1 MREEI
6 YVALVMFVISIGGSI
21 ATKNDKKWSVFFLFL
36 AAVVGSLVA
45 GMGIR
50 FREIVEG
57 PFGFL
62 DSLLCVFSA
71 SLLVFCLNKSGA
83 FKLLLKKI
91 SLIKCSV
98 LKAFLVLFFI
108 ALPSML
114 TGFASASILT
124 TGKLVGSAIEDKKKA
139 SIVVIVGSFLGVILP
154 PNCIPAIIAANGA
167 GSVLPT
173 PYVGFFLPLLI
184 IALPAFIFFAIYQ
197 RKTLAFVNSKAN
209 EESKEETKPEKG
221 ALLSLIILALVG
233 VAVLIDGLLSSFV
246 YIGGLTLV
254 FFIATILVIVVCKCF
269 GSAKTTLEVL
279 SEGAMKAVVPM
290 AIVFALGSFIEVSSM
305 TGVRGLYSLWILPYD
320 TRYVMLV
327 LMAASLVIGYF
338 FSIPIPAFL
347 ITYAV
352 FPIGWLANT
361 VVVSGC
367 SVVLALVA
375 LITCKGGITEEV
387 YKNIGLEGKVDKTTW
402 AKNILPVAFLVLVI
416 GVVMVL
422 CGNNMSFLIL

>member
-6 YVALVMFVISIGGSI
+6 LVALGMIAISIGGSI
-21 ATKNDKKWSVFFLFL
+21 ATKNNKRWSVFFLFI
-36 AAVVGSLVA
+36 AAVAGSLTA

-83 FKLLLKKI
+83 FDLLFNKI
-91 SLIKCSV
+91 ASMRNSI
-98 LKAFLVLFFI
+98 LKAFLVLFFVAI
-108 ALPSML
+108 PSML

-124 TGKLVGSAIEDKKKA
+124 TGKLVGSAIEDKQKA
-139 SIVVIVGSFLGVILP
+139 SIVVTVGSFLGVILP

-173 PYVGFFLPLLI
+173 PYVGFFLPLLL

-197 RKTLAFVNSKAN
+197 RKVLASVSPKD
-209 EESKEETKPEKG
+209 EQKQETSSF
-221 ALLSLIILALVG
+221 LSLIILALVG
-233 VAVLIDGLLSSFV
+233 IAVLIDGLLSSFV

-254 FFIATILVIVVCKCF
+254 FFIATILVIAVCKGF
-269 GSAKTTLEVL
+269 GSAKTALDVL
-279 SEGAMKAVVPM
+279 SDGAMKAVVPI

-327 LMAASLVIGYF
+327 LMAASIIIGYF

-367 SVVLALVA
+367 SIALALVA
-375 LITCKGGITEEV
+375 LITRHGGITEV
-387 YKNIGLEGKVDKTTW
+387 VCKKIGLEGKIERSEW
-402 AKNILPVAFLVLVI
+402 CKNIVPVALLVLAM

>member
-1 MREEI
+1 MREEVV
-6 YVALVMFVISIGGSI
+6 VALVMFAVSIGGSI
-21 ATKNDKKWSVFFLFL
+21 ATKNDKKWSVFFLFV
-36 AAVVGSLVA
+36 ASVAGSLVA

-83 FKLLLKKI
+83 FDLLFKKI
-91 SLIKCSV
+91 GAVKNSI
-98 LKAFLVLFFI
+98 LKAFLVLFFV
-108 ALPSML
+108 AVPSML

-124 TGKLVGSAIEDKKKA
+124 TGKLVGNALEDKKKA

-154 PNCIPAIIAANGA
+154 PNCILAIIAANGA

-173 PYVGFFLPLLI
+173 PYVGFFLPLLL
-184 IALPAFIFFAIYQ
+184 IALPAFFFFAMYQ
-197 RKTLAFVNSKAN
+197 RNVLASVSPK
-209 EESKEETKPEKG
+209 EESKEESKSERG
-221 ALLSLIILALVG
+221 ALLSLIVLAFVG
-233 VAVLIDGLLSSFV
+233 IAVLIDGLLSSFV

-254 FFIATILVIVVCKCF
+254 FFIATILVIVACKGF
-269 GSAKTTLEVL
+269 GSIKTTLDVL
-279 SEGAMKAVVPM
+279 SEGAMKAVVPC

-305 TGVRGLYSLWILPYD
+305 SGVRGLYSLWILPYD

-327 LMAASLVIGYF
+327 LMAVSLMIGYF

-367 SVVLALVA
+367 SVALALVG
-375 LITCKGGITEEV
+375 LITRKGGIAEEV
-387 YKNIGLEGKVDKTTW
+387 CRNIGLEGKVEKAEW
-402 AKNILPVAFLVLVI
+402 IKCIGPVALLVLVM

-422 CGNNMSFLIL
+422 CGNNMNFLIL

>member
-6 YVALVMFVISIGGSI
+6 YVALVMFVLSIGGSI

-36 AAVVGSLVA
+36 AAIAGSLVA

-71 SLLVFCLNKSGA
+71 SLLVFCLNKNGA
-83 FKLLLKKI
+83 FELLLKKI

-154 PNCIPAIIAANGA
+154 PNCIPAMIAANGA

-184 IALPAFIFFAIYQ
+184 IALPSFIFFAIYQ
-197 RKTLAFVNSKAN
+197 RKVLASVNPKAN

-221 ALLSLIILALVG
+221 AILSLIILALVG
-233 VAVLIDGLLSSFV
+233 VAVLIDGLLASFV

-254 FFIATILVIVVCKCF
+254 FFVATILVIAVCKCF

-320 TRYVMLV
+320 SRYVMLV

-367 SVVLALVA
+367 SVALALVA

-402 AKNILPVAFLVLVI
+402 AKNILPVAFLVLAM

>member
-6 YVALVMFVISIGGSI
+6 YVALVMLIISLGGSI

-36 AAVVGSLVA
+36 AAVAGSLTA

-71 SLLVFCLNKSGA
+71 SLLVACLNKSGA
-83 FKLLLKKI
+83 FALLFKKI
-91 SLIKCSV
+91 TAIKCSV
-98 LKAFLVLFFI
+98 LKAFAVLFFV

-114 TGFASASILT
+114 TGFAGASILT
-124 TGKLVGSAIEDKKKA
+124 TGALVGKAIEDKKQA
-139 SIVVIVGSFLGVILP
+139 SVVVIVGSFLGVILP
-154 PNCIPAIIAANGA
+154 PNCIPAIIATNGA

-173 PYVGFFLPLLI
+173 PYVGFFLPLLL
-184 IALPAFIFFAIYQ
+184 IALPAFVFFALYQ
-197 RKTLAFVNSKAN
+197 RKTLAAVVVSP
-209 EESKEETKPEKG
+209 ETEPEKKDKS
-221 ALLSLIILALVG
+221 AFLSLLVLALVG
-233 VAVLIDGLLSSFV
+233 LAVLVDGLLSSFV

-254 FFIATILVIVVCKCF
+254 FFIATILVIAVCKGF
-269 GSAKTTLEVL
+269 GSFESTLEAL
-279 SEGAMKAVVPM
+279 SEGTMKAVVPI

-327 LMAASLVIGYF
+327 MMAAAIIIGYF

-367 SVVLALVA
+367 SVAIALVA
-375 LITCKGGITEEV
+375 LITRRGGITEQV
-387 YKNIGLEGKVDKTTW
+387 YKNIGLEGKLEKKDW
-402 AKNILPVAFLVLVI
+402 LKNILPVALLVLAM
-416 GVVMVL
+416 GVFMVL
-422 CGNNMSFLIL
+422 FGDNMSFLIL

>member
-6 YVALVMFVISIGGSI
+6 YVALVMLIISIGGSI
-21 ATKNDKKWSVFFLFL
+21 ATGNNKKCSVLFLFL
-36 AAVVGSLVA
+36 AAVAGSLVA

-71 SLLVFCLNKSGA
+71 SLLVACLNKSGA
-83 FKLLLKKI
+83 FELLFKKI
-91 SLIKCSV
+91 AAVKNTV
-98 LKAFLVLFFI
+98 FKAFLVLFFV
-108 ALPSML
+108 ALPAML
-114 TGFASASILT
+114 TGFAGASILT
-124 TGKLVGSAIEDKKKA
+124 TGRLVGSAIEDKKKA
-139 SIVVIVGSFLGVILP
+139 AIVVTVGSFLGVILP

-173 PYVGFFLPLLI
+173 PYVGFFLPLLL
-184 IALPAFIFFAIYQ
+184 IALPAFVFFALSQ
-197 RKTLAFVNSKAN
+197 RKVLAAVEYSS
-209 EESKEETKPEKG
+209 EESKEG
-221 ALLSLIILALVG
+221 AFVSLIVLALVG
-233 VAVLIDGLLSSFV
+233 IAVLVDGLLSSFV

-254 FFIATILVIVVCKCF
+254 FFVATILVIAVCKGF
-269 GSAKTTLEVL
+269 GSFKATLETL
-279 SEGAMKAVVPM
+279 SEGTMKAVVPI

-327 LMAASLVIGYF
+327 LMAVSLVLGYF
-338 FSIPIPAFL
+338 ISIPIPAFL

-367 SVVLALVA
+367 SVAIALVA
-375 LITCKGGITEEV
+375 LITRKGGITEEV
-387 YKNIGLEGKVDKTTW
+387 CKNIGLEGKLERKAFVK
-402 AKNILPVAFLVLVI
+402 AVLPVALLVLAV
-416 GVVMVL
+416 GVVFVL
-422 CGNNMSFLIL
+422 WGDNMSFLIL

>member
-6 YVALVMFVISIGGSI
+6 LVALVMIAISIGGSI
-21 ATKNDKKWSVFFLFL
+21 ATKNNKRWSVFFLFI
-36 AAVVGSLVA
+36 AAVAGSLTA

-83 FKLLLKKI
+83 FDLLFNKI
-91 SLIKCSV
+91 ASMRNSI
-98 LKAFLVLFFI
+98 LKAFLVLFFVAI
-108 ALPSML
+108 PSML

-124 TGKLVGSAIEDKKKA
+124 TGKLVGSAIEDKQKA
-139 SIVVIVGSFLGVILP
+139 SIVVTVGSFLGVILP

-173 PYVGFFLPLLI
+173 PYVGFFLPLLL

-197 RKTLAFVNSKAN
+197 RKVLASVNPQ
-209 EESKEETKPEKG
+209 KEQEQKTSSF
-221 ALLSLIILALVG
+221 LSLIILALVG
-233 VAVLIDGLLSSFV
+233 IAVLIDGLLSSFV

-254 FFIATILVIVVCKCF
+254 FFIATILVIAVCKGF
-269 GSAKTTLEVL
+269 GSAKTTLDVL
-279 SEGAMKAVVPM
+279 SEGAMKAVVPI

-327 LMAASLVIGYF
+327 LMAASIILGYF

-367 SVVLALVA
+367 SVALTLVA
-375 LITCKGGITEEV
+375 LITRHGGITEEV
-387 YKNIGLEGKVDKTTW
+387 CKNIGLEGKIERSEW
-402 AKNILPVAFLVLVI
+402 CKNIVPVALLMLAM

>member
-21 ATKNDKKWSVFFLFL
+21 ATKNNKKWSVLFLFL
-36 AAVVGSLVA
+36 AAVAGSLTA
-45 GMGIR
+45 GMGVR

-83 FKLLLKKI
+83 FELLFKKI
-91 SLIKCSV
+91 ATVKNSV
-98 LKAFLVLFFI
+98 LKAFLVLFFVS
-108 ALPSML
+108 LPSML
-114 TGFASASILT
+114 TGFAGASILT

-139 SIVVIVGSFLGVILP
+139 SVVVIVGSFLGVILP

-184 IALPAFIFFAIYQ
+184 IALPAFVFFALYQ
-197 RKTLAFVNSKAN
+197 RKVLAQVSY
-209 EESKEETKPEKG
+209 EKETNKQ
-221 ALLSLIILALVG
+221 ASLSLIVLAIVG
-233 VAVLIDGLLSSFV
+233 LAVLVDGLLSSFV

-254 FFIATILVIVVCKCF
+254 FFIATILVIAICKGF
-269 GSAKTTLEVL
+269 GSFEATLDTL
-279 SEGAMKAVVPM
+279 SEGAMKAVVPI

-320 TRYVMLV
+320 TRYVMLF
-327 LMAASLVIGYF
+327 LMAVSLIIGYF
-338 FSIPIPAFL
+338 LSIPIPAFL

-367 SVVLALVA
+367 SVAIALVA
-375 LITCKGGITEEV
+375 LITRHGGIAEEV
-387 YKNIGLEGKVDKTTW
+387 FKNVGPEGELKQSELFKATW
-402 AKNILPVAFLVLVI
+402 PVALLVLAMGVI
-416 GVVMVL
+416 LVL
-422 CGNNMSFLIL
+422 FGDNMSFLIL

>member
-21 ATKNDKKWSVFFLFL
+21 ATKNNKKWSVFFLFL
-36 AAVVGSLVA
+36 ASVAGSLTA

-71 SLLVFCLNKSGA
+71 SLLVACLNKSGA
-83 FKLLLKKI
+83 FDLLFKKI
-91 SLIKCSV
+91 TAIKCCV
-98 LKAFLVLFFI
+98 LKAFAVLFFVAI
-108 ALPSML
+108 PSML

-124 TGKLVGSAIEDKKKA
+124 TGKLVGEAIEDKKKA
-139 SIVVIVGSFLGVILP
+139 SVVVIVGSFLGVILP
-154 PNCIPAIIAANGA
+154 PNCIPAIVAANGA

-173 PYVGFFLPLLI
+173 PYVGFFLPLLL
-184 IALPAFIFFAIYQ
+184 IALPAFIFFAISQ
-197 RKTLAFVNSKAN
+197 RKVLSSVNAKAET
-209 EESKEETKPEKG
+209 EEKTSKEAFL
-221 ALLSLIILALVG
+221 ALIVLALVG
-233 VAVLIDGLLSSFV
+233 IAVLVDGLLSSFV

-254 FFIATILVIVVCKCF
+254 FFIATILVIAVCKGF
-269 GSAKTTLEVL
+269 GSFESTLDAL
-279 SEGAMKAVVPM
+279 SEGTMKAVVPI

-327 LMAASLVIGYF
+327 LMAASLIIGYF

-367 SVVLALVA
+367 SVAIALVA
-375 LITCKGGITEEV
+375 LITRRGGIAQEV
-387 YKNIGLEGKVDKTTW
+387 YKNIGLEGKLERKVWLKD
-402 AKNILPVAFLVLVI
+402 ILPVALLVLAMGVI
-416 GVVMVL
+416 MVL
-422 CGNNMSFLIL
+422 FGDNMSFLIL

>member
-6 YVALVMFVISIGGSI
+6 YVALVMFAISIAGSI
-21 ATKNDKKWSVFFLFL
+21 ATKNNKKWSVFFLFL
-36 AAVVGSLVA
+36 ASVVGSLTA

-62 DSLLCVFSA
+62 DSLLCVFA
-71 SLLVFCLNKSGA
+71 ATLFVFCLNKSGA
-83 FKLLLKKI
+83 FELLFKKI
-91 SLIKCSV
+91 SGVKNSV
-98 LKAFLVLFFI
+98 LKAFLVLFFV

-114 TGFASASILT
+114 TGFAGASILT

-139 SIVVIVGSFLGVILP
+139 SVVVIVGSFLGVILP

-184 IALPAFIFFAIYQ
+184 VALPAFIFFALWQ
-197 RKTLAFVNSKAN
+197 RETLASACYEDQALVPGSKA
-209 EESKEETKPEKG
+209 
-221 ALLSLIILALVG
+221 SLIVLALVG
-233 VAVLIDGLLSSFV
+233 LAVLVDGLLSSFV

-254 FFIATILVIVVCKCF
+254 FFIATILLIAVCKGF
-269 GSAKTTLEVL
+269 GSAKTTLDTL
-279 SEGAMKAVVPM
+279 SDGAMKAVLPI

-320 TRYVMLV
+320 TRYVMLF
-327 LMAASLVIGYF
+327 LMAVSLVLGYF
-338 FSIPIPAFL
+338 LSIPIPAFL

-352 FPIGWLANT
+352 FPVGWLANT
-361 VVVSGC
+361 VVVTGC
-367 SVVLALVA
+367 SVAIALVA
-375 LITCKGGITEEV
+375 LITRRGGIADEV
-387 YKNIGLEGKVDKTTW
+387 YKMVGPEGKLERGQLFKATW
-402 AKNILPVAFLVLVI
+402 PVALLVLAMGVI
-416 GVVMVL
+416 LVL
-422 CGNNMSFLIL
+422 FGDNMSFLIL

>member
-21 ATKNDKKWSVFFLFL
+21 ATKNNKKWSVFFLFL
-36 AAVVGSLVA
+36 ASVAGSLTA

-62 DSLLCVFSA
+62 DSLLCVFA
-71 SLLVFCLNKSGA
+71 ATLLVFCLNKSGA
-83 FKLLLKKI
+83 FELLLKKI
-91 SLIKCSV
+91 STVKNSV
-98 LKAFLVLFFI
+98 LKAFLVLFFV
-108 ALPSML
+108 ALPAML
-114 TGFASASILT
+114 TGFAGASILT

-139 SIVVIVGSFLGVILP
+139 SIVVIVGAFLGVLLP

-184 IALPAFIFFAIYQ
+184 VALPAFIFFALCQ
-197 RKTLAFVNSKAN
+197 KKTLASVSYEAQTLVQGSKA
-209 EESKEETKPEKG
+209 S
-221 ALLSLIILALVG
+221 LLILALVG
-233 VAVLIDGLLSSFV
+233 LAVLVDGLLSSFV

-254 FFIATILVIVVCKCF
+254 FFIATILVIAVCKGF
-269 GSAKTTLEVL
+269 GGAKITLDTL
-279 SEGAMKAVVPM
+279 SEGAMKSVVPI

-327 LMAASLVIGYF
+327 LMAVSLVLGYF
-338 FSIPIPAFL
+338 LSIPMPAFL

-352 FPIGWLANT
+352 YPVGWLANT
-361 VVVSGC
+361 VVVTGC
-367 SVVLALVA
+367 SVALALVA
-375 LITCKGGITEEV
+375 LITRRGGIAEEV
-387 YKNIGLEGKVDKTTW
+387 YKTLGPEAELQQGQLFKATW
-402 AKNILPVAFLVLVI
+402 PVALLVLVM
-416 GVVMVL
+416 GVLLVL
-422 CGNNMSFLIL
+422 FGDNMSFLIL

>member
-6 YVALVMFVISIGGSI
+6 YVALVMLIISIGGSI
-21 ATKNDKKWSVFFLFL
+21 ATGNNKKCSVLFLFL
-36 AAVVGSLVA
+36 AAVAGSLVA

-71 SLLVFCLNKSGA
+71 SLLVACLNKSGA
-83 FKLLLKKI
+83 FELLFKKI
-91 SLIKCSV
+91 AAVKNTV
-98 LKAFLVLFFI
+98 FKAFLVLFFV
-108 ALPSML
+108 ALPAML
-114 TGFASASILT
+114 TGFAGASILT
-124 TGKLVGSAIEDKKKA
+124 TGRLVGSAIEDKKKA
-139 SIVVIVGSFLGVILP
+139 AIVVTVGSFLGVILP

-173 PYVGFFLPLLI
+173 PYVGFFLPLLL
-184 IALPAFIFFAIYQ
+184 IALPAFVFFALSQ
-197 RKTLAFVNSKAN
+197 RKVLAAVEYSS
-209 EESKEETKPEKG
+209 EESKEG
-221 ALLSLIILALVG
+221 AFVSLIVLALVG
-233 VAVLIDGLLSSFV
+233 IAVLVDGLLSSFV

-254 FFIATILVIVVCKCF
+254 FFVATILVIAVCKGF
-269 GSAKTTLEVL
+269 GSFKATLETL
-279 SEGAMKAVVPM
+279 SEGTMKAVVPI

-327 LMAASLVIGYF
+327 LMAVSLVLGYF
-338 FSIPIPAFL
+338 ISIPIPAFL

-367 SVVLALVA
+367 SVAIALVA
-375 LITCKGGITEEV
+375 LITRRGGITEEV
-387 YKNIGLEGKVDKTTW
+387 CKNIGLEGKLERKAFVK
-402 AKNILPVAFLVLVI
+402 AVLPVALLVLAV
-416 GVVMVL
+416 GVVFVL
-422 CGNNMSFLIL
+422 WGDNMSFLIL

>member
-6 YVALVMFVISIGGSI
+6 YVALVMIAISIGGSI

-36 AAVVGSLVA
+36 AAVAGSLTA

-71 SLLVFCLNKSGA
+71 SLLVACLNKSGA
-83 FKLLLKKI
+83 FALLFKKI
-91 SLIKCSV
+91 AAIKCSV
-98 LKAFLVLFFI
+98 LKAFAVLFFV
-108 ALPSML
+108 ALPAML
-114 TGFASASILT
+114 TGFAGASILT
-124 TGKLVGSAIEDKKKA
+124 TGALVGKAIEDKKKA
-139 SIVVIVGSFLGVILP
+139 SVVVIVGSFLGVILP

-173 PYVGFFLPLLI
+173 PYVGFFLPLLL
-184 IALPAFIFFAIYQ
+184 IALPAFVFFALYQ
-197 RKTLAFVNSKAN
+197 RKTLASVVVNP
-209 EESKEETKPEKG
+209 ETEPEKKDKS
-221 ALLSLIILALVG
+221 AFLSLLVLALVG
-233 VAVLIDGLLSSFV
+233 LAVLVDGLLSSFV

-254 FFIATILVIVVCKCF
+254 FFIATILVIAVCKGF
-269 GSAKTTLEVL
+269 GSFESSLETL
-279 SEGAMKAVVPM
+279 SEGTMKAVVPI
-290 AIVFALGSFIEVSSM
+290 ALVFALGSLIEVSSM
-305 TGVRGLYSLWILPYD
+305 TGVRGFYSLWILPYD

-327 LMAASLVIGYF
+327 MMAAALIIGYF

-367 SVVLALVA
+367 SVAIALVA
-375 LITCKGGITEEV
+375 LITRRGGITEQV
-387 YKNIGLEGKVDKTTW
+387 YNNIGLEGKLEKKDW
-402 AKNILPVAFLVLVI
+402 LKNILPVALLVLAM
-416 GVVMVL
+416 GVFMVL
-422 CGNNMSFLIL
+422 FGDNMSFLIL

>member
-6 YVALVMFVISIGGSI
+6 YVALVMFLISIGGSI
-21 ATKNDKKWSVFFLFL
+21 ATKNNKKWSVLFLFL
-36 AAVVGSLVA
+36 AAVAGSLTA

-71 SLLVFCLNKSGA
+71 TLFVFCLNKSGA
-83 FKLLLKKI
+83 FELLFKKI
-91 SLIKCSV
+91 SGIKNSV
-98 LKAFLVLFFI
+98 LKAFAVLFFV
-108 ALPSML
+108 ALPAML
-114 TGFASASILT
+114 TGFAGASILT
-124 TGKLVGSAIEDKKKA
+124 TGKLVGSSFKDSSVEAKKKA
-139 SIVVIVGSFLGVILP
+139 SVVVIVGSFLGVILP
-154 PNCIPAIIAANGA
+154 PNCIAAIIAANGA

-173 PYVGFFLPLLI
+173 PYVGFFLPLLL
-184 IALPAFIFFAIYQ
+184 IALPAFIFFALYQ
-197 RKTLAFVNSKAN
+197 RKALASVCY
-209 EESKEETKPEKG
+209 EKETNKE
-221 ALLSLIILALVG
+221 ALLSLIVLALVG

-254 FFIATILVIVVCKCF
+254 FFIATLLVLIVCKGF
-269 GSAKTTLEVL
+269 GSVKTTLDTL
-279 SEGAMKAVVPM
+279 SDGAMKAVVPI

-327 LMAASLVIGYF
+327 LMALALVIGYF
-338 FSIPIPAFL
+338 VSIPIPAFL

-367 SVVLALVA
+367 SVAIALVA
-375 LITCKGGITEEV
+375 LITKHGGIAEEV
-387 YKNIGLEGKVDKTTW
+387 FRNIGPEGKLERGELFKATW
-402 AKNILPVAFLVLVI
+402 PVALLVLAM

-422 CGNNMSFLIL
+422 FGDNMSFLIL

>member
-1 MREEI
+1 MREEVF
-6 YVALVMFVISIGGSI
+6 VALVMFAVSIGGSI
-21 ATKNDKKWSVFFLFL
+21 ATKNDKKWSVFFLF
-36 AAVVGSLVA
+36 AASVAGSLIA

-83 FKLLLKKI
+83 FDLLFKKI
-91 SLIKCSV
+91 AAVKNTI
-98 LKAFLVLFFI
+98 LKAFLVLFFVAI
-108 ALPSML
+108 PSML

-124 TGKLVGSAIEDKKKA
+124 TGKLVGNAIEDKKKA
-139 SIVVIVGSFLGVILP
+139 SLVVIAGSFLGVIFP

-173 PYVGFFLPLLI
+173 PYVGFFLPLLL
-184 IALPAFIFFAIYQ
+184 IALPSFIFFAIYQ
-197 RKTLAFVNSKAN
+197 RKVLASVSPKG
-209 EESKEETKPEKG
+209 ELKIEKE
-221 ALLSLIILALVG
+221 ASFSLIFLALVG
-233 VAVLIDGLLSSFV
+233 IAVLIDGLLSSFV

-254 FFIATILVIVVCKCF
+254 FFIATILVIVVCKGF
-269 GSAKTTLEVL
+269 GSFKTTLDVL
-279 SEGAMKAVVPM
+279 SEGAIKAVVPI

-327 LMAASLVIGYF
+327 LMAVSLVVGYF

-347 ITYAV
+347 IAYAV

-367 SVVLALVA
+367 SVALALVA
-375 LITCKGGITEEV
+375 LITRKGGITEEV
-387 YKNIGLEGKVDKTTW
+387 YKNIGLEGKVERSDW
-402 AKNILPVAFLVLVI
+402 IKNMGPVALLVLVM

>member
-6 YVALVMFVISIGGSI
+6 LVALVMIAISIGGSI
-21 ATKNDKKWSVFFLFL
+21 ATKNNKRWSVFFLFI
-36 AAVVGSLVA
+36 AAVAGSLTA

-83 FKLLLKKI
+83 FDLLFNKI
-91 SLIKCSV
+91 ASMRNSI
-98 LKAFLVLFFI
+98 LKAFLVLFFVAI
-108 ALPSML
+108 PSML

-124 TGKLVGSAIEDKKKA
+124 TGKLVGSAIKDKQKA
-139 SIVVIVGSFLGVILP
+139 SIVVTVGSFLGVILP

-173 PYVGFFLPLLI
+173 PYVGFFLPLLL

-197 RKTLAFVNSKAN
+197 RKVLASVSPQ
-209 EESKEETKPEKG
+209 KEQEQETSSF
-221 ALLSLIILALVG
+221 LSLIILALVG
-233 VAVLIDGLLSSFV
+233 IAVLIDGLLSSFV

-254 FFIATILVIVVCKCF
+254 FFIATILVIAVCKGF
-269 GSAKTTLEVL
+269 GSIKTTLDVL
-279 SEGAMKAVVPM
+279 SEGAMKAVVPI

-327 LMAASLVIGYF
+327 LMAASIIIGYF

-367 SVVLALVA
+367 SVALTLVA
-375 LITCKGGITEEV
+375 LITRHGGITEEV
-387 YKNIGLEGKVDKTTW
+387 CKNIGLEGKIERSEW
-402 AKNILPVAFLVLVI
+402 CKNIVPVALLVLAM

>member
-6 YVALVMFVISIGGSI
+6 YVALVMLIISIGGSI
-21 ATKNDKKWSVFFLFL
+21 ATGNNKKCSVLFLFL
-36 AAVVGSLVA
+36 AAVAGSLVA

-71 SLLVFCLNKSGA
+71 SLLVACLNKSGA
-83 FKLLLKKI
+83 FELLFKKI
-91 SLIKCSV
+91 AAVKNTV
-98 LKAFLVLFFI
+98 FKAFLVLFFV
-108 ALPSML
+108 ALPAML
-114 TGFASASILT
+114 TGFAGASILT
-124 TGKLVGSAIEDKKKA
+124 TGRLVGSAIEDKKKA
-139 SIVVIVGSFLGVILP
+139 AIVVTVGSFLGVILP

-173 PYVGFFLPLLI
+173 PYVGFFLPLLL
-184 IALPAFIFFAIYQ
+184 IALPAFVFFALAQ
-197 RKTLAFVNSKAN
+197 RKVLAAVEYSS
-209 EESKEETKPEKG
+209 EESKEG
-221 ALLSLIILALVG
+221 AFVSLIVLALVG
-233 VAVLIDGLLSSFV
+233 IAVLVDGLLSSFV

-254 FFIATILVIVVCKCF
+254 FFVATILVIAVCKGF
-269 GSAKTTLEVL
+269 GSFKATLETL
-279 SEGAMKAVVPM
+279 SEGTMKAVVPI

-327 LMAASLVIGYF
+327 LMAVSLVLGYF
-338 FSIPIPAFL
+338 ISIPIPAFL

-367 SVVLALVA
+367 SVAIALVA
-375 LITCKGGITEEV
+375 LITRRGGITEEV
-387 YKNIGLEGKVDKTTW
+387 CKNIGLEGKLERKAFVK
-402 AKNILPVAFLVLVI
+402 AVLPVALLVLAV
-416 GVVMVL
+416 GVVFVL
-422 CGNNMSFLIL
+422 WGDNMSFLIL